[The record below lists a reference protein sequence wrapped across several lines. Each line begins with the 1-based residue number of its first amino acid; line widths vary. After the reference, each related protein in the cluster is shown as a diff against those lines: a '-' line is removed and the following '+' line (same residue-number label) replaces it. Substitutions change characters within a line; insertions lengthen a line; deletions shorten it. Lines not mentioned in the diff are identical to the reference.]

1 MITAQQLPKLNKEK
15 SSSIVDPFVRIEI
28 HGIPAD
34 CCKKQTEY
42 RLNNGETK
50 PRNENNKENRDSK
63 SMGIQTLLVV
73 LDPPSMMD
81 NHELWTVSS
90 PASNGP

>member
-42 RLNNGETK
+42 RLNNGEAK
-50 PRNENNKENRDSK
+50 PRNESNKEK
-63 SMGIQTLLVV
+63 QG
-73 LDPPSMMD
+73 
-81 NHELWTVSS
+81 
-90 PASNGP
+90 